1 MLWQVAVLFSV
12 GAAFG
17 LDTIEL
23 GDLDV
28 AGCDPIGRGLASTN
42 RVSLSVKR
50 ASLTVVKV
58 HIRHTNLA
66 PLLEAKVEGS
76 SIFWFCSIATGQS
89 RY

>member
-12 GAAFG
+12 GTDFG

-50 ASLTVVKV
+50 
-58 HIRHTNLA
+58 
-66 PLLEAKVEGS
+66 VEFS
-76 SIFWFCSIATGQS
+76 QVLSWLFANAHN
-89 RY
+89 R